1 METHRKIK
9 NSFSVIG
16 KEGSTGDGAGFVQRL
31 WAAANGSFPEIQNLA
46 KRDDRGCLVGIW
58 GAMTDFCREF
68 QPWQNQFSE
77 GLYLAGVECREDAV
91 PPEGWTKWDI
101 PGFEYLT
108 VRCETA
114 TVFEDMLCYLS
125 QKNIPLAGAVQE
137 YTDPATGDNYMY
149 FPIRKL

>member
-1 METHRKIK
+1 MEIREKTK
-9 NSFSVIG
+9 NTFSVIG
-16 KEGSTGDGAGFVQRL
+16 KEGSTEDGAGFVQRL
-31 WAAANGSFPEIQNLA
+31 WAAANGNFSEIQELA
-46 KRDDRGCLVGIW
+46 KRDERGCLAGIW
-58 GAMTDFCREF
+58 GAMTDFSREF
-68 QPWQNQFSE
+68 LPWQNQFSE

-91 PPEGWTKWDI
+91 PPEGWTKWTI

-108 VRCETA
+108 VKCETS

-125 QKNIPLAGAVQE
+125 DNHIPLAGAVQD